1 MNLLTLNPRWILSE
15 LLIALERM
23 ELIIPARSG
32 LNPIIAVLPG
42 KAARVLLV
50 CIRQLV
56 LSGSLLVP
64 TSRRETGRYLR
75 VPIRQLQQWI

>member
-1 MNLLTLNPRWILSE
+1 ML
-15 LLIALERM
+15 
-23 ELIIPARSG
+23 
-32 LNPIIAVLPG
+32 AVLQG
-42 KAARVLLV
+42 KAARVLLA
-50 CIRQLV
+50 CTRQLV

>member
-1 MNLLTLNPRWILSE
+1 M
-15 LLIALERM
+15 IALERM

-50 CIRQLV
+50 CTRQLV

-75 VPIRQLQQWI
+75 VPIHQLQQWI

>member
-1 MNLLTLNPRWILSE
+1 MT
-15 LLIALERM
+15 ALECM

-32 LNPIIAVLPG
+32 LNPIIAVLQG
-42 KAARVLLV
+42 KAARVLLA
-50 CIRQLV
+50 CTRQLV
-56 LSGSLLVP
+56 LSESLLVP

>member
-1 MNLLTLNPRWILSE
+1 MT
-15 LLIALERM
+15 ALERM

-50 CIRQLV
+50 CTRQLV

-64 TSRRETGRYLR
+64 TSRREIGRYLR
-75 VPIRQLQQWI
+75 VPIHRFQQWT